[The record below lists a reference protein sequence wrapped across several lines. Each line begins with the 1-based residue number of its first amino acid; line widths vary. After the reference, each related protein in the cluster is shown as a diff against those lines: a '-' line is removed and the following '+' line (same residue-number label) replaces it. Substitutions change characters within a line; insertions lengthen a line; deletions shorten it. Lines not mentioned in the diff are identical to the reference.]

1 MFENLTKKLS
11 EALNHLRGKTTI
23 TDNDVKETIVD
34 IENALLDADVS
45 LSVVKSLTEKIS
57 NNAIGQNVVKSIS
70 PDKMII
76 KIVYDTIA
84 DVLTDNNIAPI
95 VLDKKL
101 KKIMLVGLQGSG
113 KTTTSA
119 KLVKYLTKNDK
130 SLKSYLTSVDVY
142 RPAAVEQLKIL
153 SQQVG
158 AKFTE
163 VDPNKDK
170 PIDILKRAKEE
181 IATSPSNLWI
191 LDTAGRNHT
200 DLKMMQELQEIES
213 IFQPD
218 EILLVVDSMTG
229 QDAINIA
236 REFHNCIHLSGII
249 ISRIDGDPRGGVALS
264 MRSLTNLPIRFLG
277 TGEKIDQIEQ
287 FDPKRIAGR
296 ILDMGDIVSFVE
308 QAQAAQEENDEKIT
322 QRMQNGF
329 FDLNDFSHH
338 FKKIQKMGG
347 LTKILKFLPGL
358 SNITSIAQ
366 SQGLDESF
374 IKKNLAIISSMTKQ
388 ERKNHT
394 LIKNS
399 RKLRIA
405 AGSGTTVQ
413 EINKLLKQFEQMQLM
428 VKKMKNMPLESIK
441 NIFGR

>member
-1 MFENLTKKLS
+1 MFENLTRKLS
-11 EALNHLRGKTTI
+11 AALNNLRGKTTI
-23 TDNDVKETIVD
+23 TDNDVKETIAD

-45 LSVVKSLTEKIS
+45 LSVVKSLTEKIT

-70 PDKMII
+70 PDKMIV
-76 KIVYDTIA
+76 KIVYDTIVE
-84 DVLTDNNIAPI
+84 VLTDKNSTPI

-142 RPAAVEQLKIL
+142 RPAAVDQLRIL
-153 SQQVG
+153 SEQVG

-181 IATSPSNLWI
+181 ISISPSNLWI

-200 DLKMMQELQEIES
+200 DVKMMEELQEIES

-218 EILLVVDSMTG
+218 EIFLVVDSMTG

-308 QAQAAQEENDEKIT
+308 QAQAAQEEDDERIT

-358 SNITSIAQ
+358 SNLTSLPQA
-366 SQGLDESF
+366 QGLDESF

-394 LIKNS
+394 LIKSS

-441 NIFGR
+441 NMFGK

>member
-1 MFENLTKKLS
+1 MFENLTRKLS
-11 EALNHLRGKTTI
+11 AALNNLRGKTTI
-23 TDNDVKETIVD
+23 TDNDVKETIAD

-45 LSVVKSLTEKIS
+45 LSVVKSLTEKIT

-70 PDKMII
+70 PDKMIV
-76 KIVYDTIA
+76 KIVYDTIVE
-84 DVLTDNNIAPI
+84 VLTDKNSTPI

-142 RPAAVEQLKIL
+142 RPAAVDQLRIL
-153 SQQVG
+153 SEQIG

-181 IATSPSNLWI
+181 ISISPSNLWI

-200 DLKMMQELQEIES
+200 DVKMMEELQEIES

-218 EILLVVDSMTG
+218 EIFLVVDSMTG

-308 QAQAAQEENDEKIT
+308 QAQAAQEEDDERIT

-358 SNITSIAQ
+358 SNLTSLPQA
-366 SQGLDESF
+366 QGLDESF

-394 LIKNS
+394 LIKSS

-441 NIFGR
+441 NMFGK

>member
-218 EILLVVDSMTG
+218 EIFLVVDSMTG

-308 QAQAAQEENDEKIT
+308 QAQAAQEEDDERIT

-358 SNITSIAQ
+358 SNLTSLPQA
-366 SQGLDESF
+366 QGLDESF

-394 LIKNS
+394 LIKSS

-441 NIFGR
+441 NMFGK